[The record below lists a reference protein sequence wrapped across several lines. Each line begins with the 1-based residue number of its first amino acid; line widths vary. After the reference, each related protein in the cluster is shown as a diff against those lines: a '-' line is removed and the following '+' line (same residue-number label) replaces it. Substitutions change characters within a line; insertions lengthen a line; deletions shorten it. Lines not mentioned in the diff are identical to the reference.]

1 MLYLHVSLHDASPK
15 AISRRTS
22 YLRARLEFLRY
33 PQVITI
39 FFNRCVFAPPQ
50 SFTSASHCSW
60 IGRPVSGLLS
70 ATSRPLQTRFLC
82 GSDAEHLNLAA
93 LSNSLARSSISTALR
108 SLIALC
114 LLVCIRFQI
123 LFHSPPGVLFTFPSR
138 YFSSIG
144 HQVVFSLGE
153 WSPLLPTGFLV
164 SCGTLVPARPRSA
177 FAYGTLTLFGP
188 DLHRCSAGFVCRS
201 SPARNP
207 IKTYLHGLGS
217 SPFARRYSEN
227 RSYFLFLRLLRCFSS
242 PGSLPPAYLV
252 QQAMPDSSSGGFPH
266 SDICGSRLMCS
277 SPQLFAAYHVLL
289 RLLMPR
295 HPPYALISLI
305 FYIKFSI
312 LKMLSRSLP

>member
-70 ATSRPLQTRFLC
+70 ATFRPLQTRFLC

-164 SCGTLVPARPRSA
+164 SCGTLVPAAA
-177 FAYGTLTLFGP
+177 FSLSLT
-188 DLHRCSAGFVCRS
+188 
-201 SPARNP
+201 
-207 IKTYLHGLGS
+207 
-217 SPFARRYSEN
+217 
-227 RSYFLFLRLLRCFSS
+227 RLLRSLAPLSNALPLTVHPFMPTHNPGKHALRFGLFPFRS
-242 PGSLPPAYLV
+242 PLLWKSMSLSFPP
-252 QQAMPDSSSGGFPH
+252 GT
-266 SDICGSRLMCS
+266 
-277 SPQLFAAYHVLL
+277 
-289 RLLMPR
+289 
-295 HPPYALISLI
+295 
-305 FYIKFSI
+305 
-312 LKMLSRSLP
+312 